1 MIDVA
6 ILFKIYLFLYFFGF
20 LIPQKTTHPV
30 LENINLPVT
39 IAHQGGNKE
48 YPDQSMLAFDNSV
61 SLAIQILELDIHRTV
76 DSVLVIHHD
85 ASIHR
90 LTNKTGMIKEMTWD
104 ELQDADG
111 AYNWTINGEDYPYR
125 GKGVHIISLAQLI
138 EKYPDKVY
146 DIEIKQID
154 PPIESDLCNMLRKY
168 DLATDQVI
176 VASFYDDIIN
186 RFHDVCPEVAIS
198 LSVNKGTK
206 LYILSRV
213 GLERL
218 LPINSVI
225 AQLPLQFPSPIGE
238 LSLDKRYINAF
249 SKGDRQVWVWTVDD
263 SSKMKEV
270 LDMGVHGIL
279 TDRPEVLMSITQ

>member
-1 MIDVA
+1 MT
-6 ILFKIYLFLYFFGF
+6 LFKIYLFLYLFGF
-20 LIPQKTTHPV
+20 LIPQETTHPV
-30 LENINLPVT
+30 LDNIDLPVT
-39 IAHQGGNKE
+39 ISHQGGNKE

-61 SLAIQILELDIHRTV
+61 NLGIQILELDIHRTM

-85 ASIHR
+85 ASIDR
-90 LTNKTGMIKEMTWD
+90 LTNQTGMIKEMTWD
-104 ELQDADG
+104 ELQDVDG
-111 AYNWTINGEDYPYR
+111 AYNWTINGENYPYR
-125 GKGVHIISLAQLI
+125 GKGVQIISLAQLI

-146 DIEIKQID
+146 DIEIKQMD
-154 PPIESDLCNMLRKY
+154 PPIETDLCAMLRKY

-186 RFHDVCPEVAIS
+186 QFHNICPEVAIS
-198 LSVNKGTK
+198 LSVKKGTK

-238 LSLDKRYINAF
+238 LRLDKRYINAF

-263 SSKMKEV
+263 PSKMEEV

-279 TDRPEVLMSITQ
+279 TDRPDVLMNVTQ

>member
-1 MIDVA
+1 MT
-6 ILFKIYLFLYFFGF
+6 LFKIYLFLYLFGF
-20 LIPQKTTHPV
+20 LIPQETTHPV
-30 LENINLPVT
+30 LDNIDLPVT

-61 SLAIQILELDIHRTV
+61 NLGIQILELDIHRTM

-85 ASIHR
+85 ASIDR
-90 LTNKTGMIKEMTWD
+90 LTNQTGMIKEMTWD
-104 ELQDADG
+104 ELQDVDG
-111 AYNWTINGEDYPYR
+111 AYNWTINGENYPYR
-125 GKGVHIISLAQLI
+125 GKGVQIISLAQLI

-146 DIEIKQID
+146 DIEIKQMD
-154 PPIESDLCNMLRKY
+154 PPIETDLCAMLRKY

-186 RFHDVCPEVAIS
+186 QFHNICPEVAIS
-198 LSVNKGTK
+198 LSVKKGTK

-238 LSLDKRYINAF
+238 LRLDKRYINAF

-263 SSKMKEV
+263 PSKMEEV

-279 TDRPEVLMSITQ
+279 TDRPDVLMNVTQ